1 MGVSKSEQ
9 LVYKGVMS
17 QCPHCRDTENQI
29 KSGLNRTGSQRFA
42 CKLCQRTYT
51 PEPNPLGYTDDVRK
65 QALRLYIEGN
75 SFRRIARLLAV
86 NHQSVINW
94 INAFHK
100 QLPKKKAPARVDV
113 AELDEMFTFVGNK
126 KKRHTS

>member
-1 MGVSKSEQ
+1 
-9 LVYKGVMS
+9 MS
-17 QCPHCRDTENQI
+17 QCPHCRDTDSQI
-29 KSGLNRTGSQRFA
+29 KSGLNRTGSQRFG

-51 PEPNPLGYTDDVRK
+51 PHPNPLGYTDDVRK
-65 QALRLYIEGN
+65 QALRLYIGGN

-94 INAFHK
+94 INALRK
-100 QLPKKKAPARVDV
+100 QLPKKRASAKVEV
-113 AELDEMFTFVGNK
+113 AELDEMLTFAGDK

>member
-1 MGVSKSEQ
+1 
-9 LVYKGVMS
+9 MS
-17 QCPHCRDTENQI
+17 QCPHCLDIENQI
-29 KSGLNRTGSQRFA
+29 KSGLNRTGSQRFE

-51 PEPNPLGYTDDVRK
+51 PEPNPLGYADDVRR
-65 QALRLYIEGN
+65 QALKLYIEGN

-94 INAFHK
+94 INASHK
-100 QLPKKKAPARVDV
+100 QLPKKKASAKVDV
-113 AELDEMFTFVGNK
+113 VELDEMFTFVGNK